1 MLVPVNAPLAFQR
14 KRVEDANLLAQIT
27 LVNAPLAHQRKL
39 VEGVDKSTTHH
50 ANRWNIE
57 ATMRTAFAVLAL
69 FAVANGNT
77 AAVPEA
83 NGSPSQSTLS
93 IYDLDVGHPNM
104 KNLPVQEIPLP

>member
-50 ANRWNIE
+50 AKSDRP
-57 ATMRTAFAVLAL
+57 APTAFFFLR
-69 FAVANGNT
+69 
-77 AAVPEA
+77 
-83 NGSPSQSTLS
+83 
-93 IYDLDVGHPNM
+93 
-104 KNLPVQEIPLP
+104 